1 MKKVIAGD
9 PLTADAG
16 VPPPPAHGGRRAEAT
31 PYVLRLQLSTRHEVR
46 TVESG
51 MSFTVQKNLGNS
63 VFRFAVGRR
72 REFRSIDHNTELST
86 GSTGEF
92 VRHRPEIFYSADLRQ
107 IHKAEMPK
115 PRSAVKTSFW
125 STLAEGGMKNYAL
138 LGVGGL
144 FLLLALATMAG
155 GKPAGAILW
164 FGLGIAAIAVPLLT
178 TFTKRRSIRL
188 SEERKSRERIERD
201 QRNAEMLAAYTSAL
215 EQLRDDPGDASLSRV
230 MAENEKLDLPY
241 AVWADNAI
249 GTVLHVGF
257 STLAKVGPARAS
269 EVAQL
274 MDRASDAAG
283 LIAEDAKAVKQAL
296 YSTILWHFMAD
307 DRLGEEQVKIV
318 RSIQQGFGL
327 TPEELPVDTSS
338 ESQFERL
345 RGVDH
350 RNAPRCNTQVPLNLN
365 EYCMYTAPIRM
376 GESAERNAIVTNKR
390 FIIDGDKPI
399 EVPVP
404 KVDDIYVD
412 ADQHVVSMRAPDLK
426 RPLEFRAGEPIYLAA
441 MLDLATRLDDR
452 PKSFA

>member
-1 MKKVIAGD
+1 
-9 PLTADAG
+9 
-16 VPPPPAHGGRRAEAT
+16 
-31 PYVLRLQLSTRHEVR
+31 
-46 TVESG
+46 

-72 REFRSIDHNTELST
+72 REFRSIDHDTELST
-86 GSTGEF
+86 GPTGEF

-115 PRSAVKTSFW
+115 PRSAQLAKTSFF
-125 STLAEGGMKNYAL
+125 TTFAEGGTKNWVL

-144 FLLLALATMAG
+144 LLLLGLATLAG
-155 GKPAGAILW
+155 GKPAGVVWVVAALIV
-164 FGLGIAAIAVPLLT
+164 AAIPLVT
-178 TFTKRRSIRL
+178 TFLKRRAVRVA
-188 SEERKSRERIERD
+188 EERKSQERIERD
-201 QRNAEMLAAYTSAL
+201 QRNAEMLAAYTESLEHLREDPTDEAL
-215 EQLRDDPGDASLSRV
+215 ARV
-230 MAENEKLDLPY
+230 LAENEKLDLPY

-257 STLAKVGPARAS
+257 STLAKVGPDRAA

-283 LIAEDAKAVKQAL
+283 LIAEDAKAVKHAL
-296 YSTILWHFMAD
+296 YSTVLWHFEAD
-307 DRLGEEQVKIV
+307 DRLGEEQLKIV
-318 RSIQQGFGL
+318 RAIQQGFGI

-338 ESQFERL
+338 ESQLERL

-350 RNAPRCNTQVPLNLN
+350 RNAPRCNTTVALNLN
-365 EYCMYTAPIRM
+365 EYCMYTAPVRI
-376 GESAERNAIVTNKR
+376 GEGAERTAIVTNKR
-390 FIIDGDKPI
+390 FMIEGEKEKHI

-404 KVDDIYVD
+404 KIDDILVD
-412 ADQHVVSMRAPDLK
+412 ADQHVVSMRAPELK
-426 RPLEFRAGEPIYLAA
+426 RALEFRAGEPIYLAA

>member
-1 MKKVIAGD
+1 
-9 PLTADAG
+9 
-16 VPPPPAHGGRRAEAT
+16 
-31 PYVLRLQLSTRHEVR
+31 
-46 TVESG
+46 

-72 REFRSIDHNTELST
+72 REFRSIDHDTELST
-86 GSTGEF
+86 GPTGEF

-115 PRSAVKTSFW
+115 PRSVVSTSFW
-125 STLAEGGMKNYAL
+125 TTLGEGGMVNYVL

-144 FLLLALATMAG
+144 FLLLGLSVLASDKPLGAAL
-155 GKPAGAILW
+155 LW
-164 FGLGIAAIAVPLLT
+164 IVLGLAAIAFPLAR
-178 TFTKRRSIRL
+178 TFTKRRSVRMA
-188 SEERKSRERIERD
+188 EERKSRERIERD
-201 QRNAEMLAAYTSAL
+201 QRNAEMLATYTSSL
-215 EQLRDDPGDASLSRV
+215 EQLREDPSDAALARV

-241 AVWADNAI
+241 AVWADTAI

-257 STLAKVGPARAS
+257 STLAKVGPARAA

-296 YSTILWHFMAD
+296 YSTILWHFEAD
-307 DRLGEEQVKIV
+307 DRLGEEQLKIV
-318 RSIQQGFGL
+318 RSIQQGFGV
-327 TPEELPVDTSS
+327 TPEELPVDTAS

-350 RNAPRCNTQVPLNLN
+350 RNAPRCNTTVALNLN
-365 EYCMYTAPIRM
+365 EYCMYVAPVRLTD
-376 GESAERNAIVTNKR
+376 GAERNAVVTNKR
-390 FIIDGDKPI
+390 FIIEGDKAI

-404 KVDDIYVD
+404 KIDDIFVD

>member
-1 MKKVIAGD
+1 
-9 PLTADAG
+9 
-16 VPPPPAHGGRRAEAT
+16 
-31 PYVLRLQLSTRHEVR
+31 
-46 TVESG
+46 

-86 GSTGEF
+86 GPGGEF

-115 PRSAVKTSFW
+115 PRSVTTTSFW
-125 STLAEGGMKNYAL
+125 STFAEGGKANFVL
-138 LGVGGL
+138 LGAGGL
-144 FLLLALATMAG
+144 FLLLALAVAANQRPM
-155 GKPAGAILW
+155 GAVLFWLIL
-164 FGLGIAAIAVPLLT
+164 GLVLITIPLGR
-178 TFTKRRSIRL
+178 TFQKRRSIRL
-188 SEERKSRERIERD
+188 AEARKTRERIERE
-201 QRNAEMLAAYTSAL
+201 QRNAEMLAAYTAAL
-215 EQLRDDPGDASLSRV
+215 EQLREDPTDAALARV
-230 MAENEKLDLPY
+230 LAENEKLDLPY
-241 AVWADNAI
+241 AVWADTAI

-257 STLAKVGPARAS
+257 STLAKVGPDRAA

-296 YSTILWHFMAD
+296 YSTIFWHFAAD
-307 DRLGEEQVKIV
+307 DRLGEEQLKII
-318 RSIQQGFGL
+318 RAIQQGFGL

-338 ESQFERL
+338 EQQFERL

-350 RNAPRCNTQVPLNLN
+350 RNAPRCNTNIALNLN
-365 EYCMYTAPIRM
+365 EYCMYTAPIRV
-376 GESAERNAIVTNKR
+376 GETEKNAIVTNKR
-390 FIIDGDKPI
+390 FIIDGDKPV
-399 EVPVP
+399 EVAVP
-404 KVDDIYVD
+404 KIDDIYVD
-412 ADQHVVSMRAPDLK
+412 ADQYRVSMRAPELK

>member
-1 MKKVIAGD
+1 
-9 PLTADAG
+9 
-16 VPPPPAHGGRRAEAT
+16 
-31 PYVLRLQLSTRHEVR
+31 
-46 TVESG
+46 

-72 REFRSIDHNTELST
+72 REFRSLDHNTELST
-86 GSTGEF
+86 GPTGEF

-115 PRSAVKTSFW
+115 PRSVVSTSFW
-125 STLAEGGMKNYAL
+125 STLSEGGKSNFVL
-138 LGVGGL
+138 LGVGALFVLLGL
-144 FLLLALATMAG
+144 SAALSD
-155 GKPAGAILW
+155 KPAGAVMLW
-164 FGLGIAAIAVPLLT
+164 LVLGIVAIAVPLVRTLQ
-178 TFTKRRSIRL
+178 KRRSIRL
-188 SEERKSRERIERD
+188 AEERKTRERVERE
-201 QRNAEMLAAYTSAL
+201 QRNAEMLAAYTDAL
-215 EQLRDDPGDASLSRV
+215 EQLRENPNDASLARV

-241 AVWADNAI
+241 AVWADTAI

-257 STLAKVGPARAS
+257 STLAKVGPERAA

-307 DRLGEEQVKIV
+307 DRLGEEQLKIV
-318 RSIQQGFGL
+318 RFIQQGFGL

-350 RNAPRCNTQVPLNLN
+350 RNAPRCNAQVPLNLN

-412 ADQHVVSMRAPDLK
+412 ADQHLVSMRAPDLK
-426 RPLEFRAGEPIYLAA
+426 RPLEFRAAEPIYLAA